1 MLSLFPSLLVFG
13 LVAPF
18 LLRVTLGAVLI
29 FWSYGK
35 LKARKSAAANVV
47 SLIEGISG
55 ILLVI
60 GLYTQLAALAAA
72 IIFFVHL
79 VKKLQ
84 TKSLFTDGVNY
95 YFILFIIAISLLLLG
110 PGILAFD
117 LPL

>member
-1 MLSLFPSLLVFG
+1 MLSLFPSLLVYE
-13 LVAPF
+13 LLAPL

-35 LKARKSAAANVV
+35 LKERKSATANTV
-47 SLIEGISG
+47 SLIEGLAG

-72 IIFFVHL
+72 IIFFMKL
-79 VKKLQ
+79 VQKLQ
-84 TKSLFTDGVNY
+84 TKSLFTNGVNY
-95 YFILFIIAISLLLLG
+95 YFILFIISVSLLFLG